1 VNKALQE
8 KINEYKKYLNESNR
22 ISKDK
27 TIQRECKR
35 LQIKLGIDRIEP
47 KEYKLLIELAERMKL
62 SNELN
67 LTDIAKRAGYPEWR
81 TKKVETTI
89 LRDINPTLFRELVG
103 INRNEIEYELSKII
117 KQDSNLTAKNRAI
130 ELASKITGLSEPENR
145 LQINIVN
152 SGLTVSD

>member
-1 VNKALQE
+1 MNKALQE

>member
-1 VNKALQE
+1 MNKALQE
-8 KINEYKKYLNESNR
+8 KINEYKKYLNESDR

>member
-1 VNKALQE
+1 MNKALQE
-8 KINEYKKYLNESNR
+8 KINEYKEYLNETNP

-35 LQIKLGIDRIEP
+35 LEIKLGIDRIEP
-47 KEYKLLIELAERMKL
+47 KEYKLLIELAEGMKL
-62 SNELN
+62 SNTLN
-67 LTDIAKRAGYPEWR
+67 LTDIARRAGYPEWR

-117 KQDSNLTAKNRAI
+117 KQDNNLTAKNRAI
-130 ELASKITGLSEPENR
+130 ELASKITGLSEPEKGV
-145 LQINIVN
+145 QINIVN